1 MPIAVN
7 DVVRLVYFNRLYSQR
22 LLTVLHL
29 RCVTAPAGGIATE
42 QALLNIANKY
52 GAGADPLLTAWKS
65 VVSQDFIFDEVR
77 AQKVFPQRSIYAK
90 AAIGDN
96 GGDTEKA
103 LTANVAISIEKRSI
117 TANRHG
123 IGRVQMAGCPGD
135 VLEDGVWNSTYVGQV
150 QTAWENLLGL
160 QSVPADSSVYAFC
173 LWDGNAVTSDD
184 DLFDVQAKDT
194 IRTMHRRTV
203 RVGE

>member
-1 MPIAVN
+1 MPISVN
-7 DVVRLVYFNRLYSQR
+7 DVVRLVYFNRLYGQR

-52 GAGADPLLTAWKS
+52 GSDTQALNLAWAAL
-65 VVSQDFIFDEVR
+65 VSQDFIFDEVR
-77 AQKVFPQRSIYAK
+77 AQRVFPQRTIYAK
-90 AAIGDN
+90 AATGFN
-96 GGDTEKA
+96 GGDTEPA
-103 LTANVAISIEKRSI
+103 LTPNIAMSIEKRSL
-117 TANRHG
+117 TPNRHG

-135 VLEDGVWNSTYVGQV
+135 VLEDGVWNSTFVAQA

-160 QSVPADSSVYAFC
+160 QSVTADSSVYSFC

-203 RVGE
+203 RLGE